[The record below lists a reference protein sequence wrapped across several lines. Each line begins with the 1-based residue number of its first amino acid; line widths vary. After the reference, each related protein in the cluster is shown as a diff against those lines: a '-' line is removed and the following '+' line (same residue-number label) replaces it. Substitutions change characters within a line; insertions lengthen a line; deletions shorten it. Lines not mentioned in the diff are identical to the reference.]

1 MRTLLYPLIV
11 LKFCAMEWLS
21 LYIKYFAKLGIS
33 LKTMSSSPITGVTA
47 GTVIAA
53 SAMTSTEKAIYLL
66 ILFYVFDFITG
77 IFASW
82 REKKE
87 AEKTK
92 PELKEESLISSEK
105 LKLSGVKAFTY
116 ASAILAVWAIEKVF
130 IIKSFKFDSISDQ
143 HMTITLIF
151 IGFCCS
157 VEFYSI
163 FFENFKRAGFDI
175 RKKFFTLVG
184 GVKKMINKVTTE

>member
-1 MRTLLYPLIV
+1 
-11 LKFCAMEWLS
+11 MEWLS

-33 LKTMSSSPITGVTA
+33 LKTMSSSPVTGVTA

-53 SAMTSTEKAIYLL
+53 SAMTTTEKAIYLL
-66 ILFYVFDFITG
+66 IVFYVFDFITG

-82 REKKE
+82 REKRE

-130 IIKSFKFDSISDQ
+130 IIKSFRFDTISDQ
-143 HMTITLIF
+143 DMTITLIF

-184 GVKKMINKVTTE
+184 GVKKMINKVTIE